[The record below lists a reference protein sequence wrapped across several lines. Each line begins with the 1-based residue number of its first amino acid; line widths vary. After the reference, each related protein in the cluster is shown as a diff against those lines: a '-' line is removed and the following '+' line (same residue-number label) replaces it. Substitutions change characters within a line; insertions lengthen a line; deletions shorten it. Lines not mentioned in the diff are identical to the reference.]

1 MSDSVTRAGSPIRIL
16 AVDDV
21 PENLVALE
29 AALDQVGVELVTAAS
44 GFEAL
49 ELLLRNDFA
58 LALLDVQMPGM
69 DGFELA
75 ELMRGAERTRRVPII
90 FLTAIATDERRK
102 FRGFET
108 GAVDYL
114 LKPLD
119 ITVLNSKVAV
129 FVELA
134 RQRREIAFQR
144 DELGAALGRL
154 RAHGDNSPLAVLEI
168 DSTLRIVGWYRSAE
182 RTLGYPAA
190 EILGLPLAQA
200 PFLPPNGGRVAFLA
214 GMGALLEGGDR
225 RAMQE
230 HRFARADGA
239 LREGEW
245 YCSSLAGSGA
255 RPGSV
260 MIELLDV
267 TERRRGEETQRL
279 LIGELNHRVKNTL
292 ATVQAIASQGFRHA
306 RSEKE
311 FQDAFTGRLQALSR
325 AHSMLSATTW
335 ESAGLRALI
344 ADQVAI
350 GAVGEDRLL
359 LDGPDVDLPPEL
371 ALRFS
376 LIFHE
381 LATNAHKYGALSN
394 ATGTVRLAWSRT
406 DGVLSLEW
414 AEHGGPP
421 VSPPA
426 RRGFGSTLIEHSMAA
441 DGARIVSDFAPEGVR
456 WTMTLPLRVEA
467 PAAAACAARKSPAP
481 ARPPAPPASDPLPPI
496 RVLVVED
503 EPLVAMEL
511 MMEIEDAGAIAIG
524 PATSCD
530 HALSLIREARPD
542 LALLD
547 GNLNGEKIDA
557 VADLLAA
564 RHTPFAFVSGY
575 DRDQLPHGHS
585 DRPMLGKPFVVPDV
599 HAMLRRLAAEADA
612 RQPDIPAGEAIGSDL

>member
-1 MSDSVTRAGSPIRIL
+1 MPNESIRIL

-21 PENLVALE
+21 RKNLVALD
-29 AALDQVGVELVTAAS
+29 AALDQPGVELVTAAS

-49 ELLLRNDFA
+49 ELLLKHEFA
-58 LALLDVQMPGM
+58 LALLDVQMPDM

-75 ELMRGAERTRRVPII
+75 ELMRGNERTRGVPIV
-90 FLTAIATDERRK
+90 FLTAVATDERRR

-134 RQRREIAFQR
+134 RQRREIASQR

-154 RAHGDNSPLAVLEI
+154 RAHGDNSPLAMLEI

-182 RTLGYPAA
+182 RMIGYTAA
-190 EILGLPLAQA
+190 EMLGLALADA
-200 PFLPPNGGRVAFLA
+200 PFLPSNGGREEFLS
-214 GMGALLEGGDR
+214 GMNALLKGGDR
-225 RAMQE
+225 RAMQQ
-230 HRFARADGA
+230 HRFAHADGT

-245 YCSSLAGSGA
+245 YCSSLAPSLSGGGL

-267 TERRRGEETQRL
+267 TERRRAEDTQRL

-306 RSEKE
+306 RSEKD

-335 ESAGLRALI
+335 ERARLRRLI

-350 GAVGEDRLL
+350 GAVSEDRLL
-359 LDGPDVDLPPEL
+359 LAGPDVDLPPEL

-381 LATNAHKYGALSN
+381 LATNAHKHGALSN
-394 ATGTVRLAWSRT
+394 AAGTVHLAWRLEA
-406 DGVLSLEW
+406 GVLELEW

-421 VSPPA
+421 VAPPQ

-441 DGARIVSDFAPEGVR
+441 DGAHITADFAPEGVR
-456 WTMTLPLRVEA
+456 WTMTLPLVAPVETAAESEA
-467 PAAAACAARKSPAP
+467 PAPIPAP
-481 ARPPAPPASDPLPPI
+481 AMQDPPPPPQSADTLPPLRI
-496 RVLVVED
+496 LVVED

-511 MMEIEDAGAIAIG
+511 MMEIEDGGAIAIG
-524 PATSCD
+524 PATSCEQ
-530 HALSLIREARPD
+530 ALAMIREARPD
-542 LALLD
+542 AALLD
-547 GNLNGEKIDA
+547 GNLNGEKIDP
-557 VADLLAA
+557 VADMLAA
-564 RHTPFAFVSGY
+564 HDTPFAFVSGY
-575 DRDQLPHGHS
+575 DRDHLPQSHGG
-585 DRPMLGKPFVVPDV
+585 RPMLGKPF
-599 HAMLRRLAAEADA
+599 
-612 RQPDIPAGEAIGSDL
+612 IGSDIRAVLHRLAEEATATVR

>member
-1 MSDSVTRAGSPIRIL
+1 MPHRPIRIL
-16 AVDDV
+16 AVDDIR
-21 PENLVALE
+21 ENLVALE
-29 AALDQVGVELVTAAS
+29 AALDQTGVELVTASS

-49 ELLLRNDFA
+49 ELLLRQDFA
-58 LALLDVQMPGM
+58 LALLDVQMPDM

-75 ELMRGAERTRRVPII
+75 ELMRGAERTRGVPII

-102 FRGFET
+102 FRGFEA

-114 LKPLD
+114 LKPID

-168 DSTLRIVGWYRSAE
+168 DSNLRIVGWYRSAE
-182 RTLGYPAA
+182 RTLGYTAA
-190 EILGLPLAQA
+190 EVLGVPLAEA
-200 PFLPPNGGRVAFLA
+200 PFLPPNGGRAAFLA
-214 GMGALLEGGDR
+214 GMGELLQGGDR

-230 HRFARADGA
+230 HRYRRADGV

-245 YCSSLAGSGA
+245 YCSSLAGTGPIQSGG

-260 MIELLDV
+260 MVEMLDI
-267 TERRRGEETQRL
+267 TERRRAEDTQRL

-306 RSEKE
+306 RSHKE

-335 ESAGLRALI
+335 ESAGLRRLI
-344 ADQVAI
+344 ADHVAI
-350 GAVGEDRLL
+350 GAVSEDRLL

-376 LIFHE
+376 LVFHE

-394 ATGTVRLAWSRT
+394 AFGTVSLVWTCMGDVLAM
-406 DGVLSLEW
+406 EW
-414 AEHGGPP
+414 TERGGP
-421 VSPPA
+421 VVAPPE

-456 WTMTLPLRVEA
+456 WSMTLPLSPIEAAPVEPSVRPPAPKPA
-467 PAAAACAARKSPAP
+467 PAAA
-481 ARPPAPPASDPLPPI
+481 LPPMRI
-496 RVLVVED
+496 LVVED
-503 EPLVAMEL
+503 EPLVAMEIIAQ
-511 MMEIEDAGAIAIG
+511 IEDGGGIAIG
-524 PATSCD
+524 PATSCE
-530 HALSLIREARPD
+530 HALALIRDADPD

-547 GNLNGEKIDA
+547 GNLNGERIDR
-557 VADLLAA
+557 VADALAA
-564 RHTPFAFVSGY
+564 RETPFAFLSGY
-575 DRDQLPHGHS
+575 DREHLPQDHAE
-585 DRPMLGKPFVVPDV
+585 RPMLNKPFVAADV
-599 HAMLRRLAAEADA
+599 RAMLLQLAETV
-612 RQPDIPAGEAIGSDL
+612 RIPVR